1 MESAQMFLLIISTS
15 FMSAWLAGG
24 YHLIIQKI
32 LEVELFG
39 IFSIPIFIFWF
50 VFMAHITGL

>member
-24 YHLIIQKI
+24 YHLIIQKK
-32 LEVELFG
+32 LDVELFG

-50 VFMAHITGL
+50 AFMSHITGL